1 MEKIQREDNR
11 ASEIDSLFRQAITAI
26 DAGDLDGLEHLLA
39 RHPELVSERL
49 EAPGAWLADKVG
61 HALDGFFRHPFLLW
75 FVAEDPVRGGY
86 LPPNIADITRVII
99 RTAQRVQVATLSE
112 QLNYTLLLVGWSR
125 IAHKAGVQ
133 IKLMDILID
142 AGASPKGIAN
152 NAFVNAH
159 FAAAELA
166 VRRGDPLTL
175 ASALCLGYWD
185 AVPALATAAS
195 PGQKQFALI
204 LAALNGRAEAI
215 SRLIP
220 YGVDVNARCP
230 DLYPHATALH
240 HAAVSGSL
248 DTVKVLVEAGAD
260 IHAIDTAWNG
270 TPLGWAEY
278 GKHAATADYLREKM

>member
-1 MEKIQREDNR
+1 MEKVKQDGLL
-11 ASEIDSLFRQAITAI
+11 AGVVDPLFHKAITAI
-26 DAGDLDGLEHLLA
+26 DAGNLDGLEHLLA
-39 RHPELVSERL
+39 SHPELVSERL
-49 EAPGAWLADKVG
+49 EHPGPWLSDKVG
-61 HALDGFFRHPFLLW
+61 KALDGFFRHPFLLW
-75 FVAEDPVRGGY
+75 FVAEDPVRAGY
-86 LPPNIADITRVII
+86 LPPNIADITRTII
-99 RTAQRVQVATLSE
+99 RTAQRLQVATLPG
-112 QLNYTLLLVGWSR
+112 QLDYTLLLVGWSR
-125 IAHKAGVQ
+125 IAHNAGVQ

-142 AGASPKGIAN
+142 AGASPNGIAN
-152 NAFVNAH
+152 NALVNAH

-185 AVPALATAAS
+185 AVPSLATAAS
-195 PGQKQFALI
+195 QGQKQFALI

-215 SRLIP
+215 TRLIP

-278 GKHAATADYLREKM
+278 GKHAAIADYLRERM